1 MGKIL
6 VVGVGGV
13 FYVVVY
19 KMVMNSDIFFEIML
33 VSWMKFKCDVI
44 VVLVKECIGVMIK
57 IVVLDVMDVV
67 VIVVLIKEMGVEIFV
82 NFVLFY

>member
-1 MGKIL
+1 MILNVGVGIMGKIL

-19 KMVMNSDIFFEIML
+19 KMVMNSDIFIEIML

-44 VVLVKECIGVMIK
+44 VVLVK
-57 IVVLDVMDVV
+57 
-67 VIVVLIKEMGVEIFV
+67 
-82 NFVLFY
+82 